1 LAFSESRAL
10 LAPKDLTHE
19 SLEFIVSDLAWGG
32 DLNLLKHL
40 LELFVGEMLAF
51 SAEALVQVIF
61 CDKARV
67 IDVEVMEGKG
77 HVGFSEGSST
87 VDSDSKELSVVDLT
101 IVVEIDAIEDLSN
114 FCLRHVEPVE
124 SSFDLGKSQGS

>member
-1 LAFSESRAL
+1 MAFSESRAL

-19 SLEFIVSDLAWGG
+19 SLEFIVSDLAWGR
-32 DLNLLKHL
+32 DLNLLEHL
-40 LELFVGEMLAF
+40 LELFVSEMLAF
-51 SAEALVQVIF
+51 SAEALVQVF
-61 CDKARV
+61 LSDKSRV
-67 IDVEVMEGKG
+67 IDVEVMESEG
-77 HVGFSEGSST
+77 HVSFSEGSST

-101 IVVEIDAIEDLSN
+101 IVVKIDAIEDLSN